1 MVAMVFSGSP
11 AEAAGLRRGDV
22 ILEMDGQPVED
33 PDSFGYRLATRQLG
47 ANVPVGVM
55 RGRNKLT
62 LPVRMSIAPET
73 RPREPVKLTGRGP
86 FSGLTL
92 VNLSPAVSEE
102 LSVDVTADGVVIS
115 EVDPDSPAA
124 QIGFQKGD
132 ILVSLNREKL
142 ASSREAERLLRER
155 ARGWEVTL
163 DRKGQVFTTF
173 VRG

>member
-47 ANVPVGVM
+47 TNVPVGVM
-55 RGRNKLT
+55 RGRNKLS

-115 EVDPDSPAA
+115 DVDPDSPAA

-142 ASSREAERLLRER
+142 ASSREAERLLRDR